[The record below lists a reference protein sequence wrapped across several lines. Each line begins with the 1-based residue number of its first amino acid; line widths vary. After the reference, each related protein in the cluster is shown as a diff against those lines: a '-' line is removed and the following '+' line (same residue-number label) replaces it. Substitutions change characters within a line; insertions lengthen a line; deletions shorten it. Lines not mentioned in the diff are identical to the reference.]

1 MPAWQKKLTGYQTL
15 DPCWSKKEHE
25 YYSISTVQ
33 LLHFIQKYTKLTNI
47 SDTESF
53 HRPGQQNYVHR
64 MNKGRVPS
72 WKPLG
77 DQRSDRGE
85 ELVQIER
92 QRVELCAPR
101 VFLVAPELVP
111 PVVAPVLPRVFHLY
125 RVVQDVGHEA
135 SDEGLRWERHINHVV
150 ELSDSEEKHQLICH
164 SSSYQGEWQKCS

>member
-1 MPAWQKKLTGYQTL
+1 MEQFFTFYFLWDYNSSYETLMFNNLSFYLGYESHIYWCTMPAWQKKLTGYQTL
-15 DPCWSKKEHE
+15 DPCWSEKEHE
-25 YYSISTVQ
+25 YYSISTVE
-33 LLHFIQKYTKLTNI
+33 LPHFIQKYTKLTNT

-101 VFLVAPELVP
+101 VFLVAPKLVP
-111 PVVAPVLPRVFHLY
+111 PVVAPVLPRVFHL
-125 RVVQDVGHEA
+125 
-135 SDEGLRWERHINHVV
+135 
-150 ELSDSEEKHQLICH
+150 
-164 SSSYQGEWQKCS
+164 